1 MRFIMLGMSEAP
13 LTLLLVEDD
22 IHDAVLLESVLQEVA
37 PEVQLVHVLDAAAA
51 FHQLS
56 LWEGQLPPLLILLDL
71 ELPGRHGH
79 EVLEELKTD
88 AALRPVPV
96 IVFSSSEEQAV
107 INRSYH
113 LHANAYLVKPQ
124 SVDGYRKLVE
134 AVLHYWRSAA
144 RLPVPQTR

>member
-1 MRFIMLGMSEAP
+1 MLGMSEVP

-22 IHDAVLLESVLQEVA
+22 VHDAMLFESVLQEVA
-37 PEVQLVHVLDAAAA
+37 PEVRLVHALDAATA
-51 FHQLS
+51 FQQLS
-56 LWEGQLPPLLILLDL
+56 VWEDRLPPLLILLDL
-71 ELPGRHGH
+71 NLPGRHGH
-79 EVLEELKTD
+79 EVLEQLKTD

-96 IVFSSSEEQAV
+96 IVFSSSEGQDD

-144 RLPVPQTR
+144 RLPVRQTY